1 MFFSQ
6 GLQVP
11 SPDPDSV
18 VEFKVLE
25 LRESVSFSPV
35 LSKLYSRMYFR
46 VLSEHDFNY
55 SVKRDENSVTETFVS
70 PELSVSSV
78 LFNDGNSSRQ
88 VTSFKNLSNKR
99 IEKDISVVALN
110 SFTRVVVDGNRVFV
124 DENTLLVLNSRKFRP
139 RTQIGAAT
147 YILPYEVYVE
157 SELTFFDDTNKSV
170 GKYSWHDLVDLN
182 VGVYARL
189 SIQQGQTTIET
200 VLPLQLEAGETL
212 RIGE

>member
-1 MFFSQ
+1 MKQSLILLIALALIVVGALVLFFSQ

-88 VTSFKNLSNKR
+88 VTSFKNLSN
-99 IEKDISVVALN
+99 
-110 SFTRVVVDGNRVFV
+110 
-124 DENTLLVLNSRKFRP
+124 
-139 RTQIGAAT
+139 
-147 YILPYEVYVE
+147 
-157 SELTFFDDTNKSV
+157 
-170 GKYSWHDLVDLN
+170 
-182 VGVYARL
+182 
-189 SIQQGQTTIET
+189 
-200 VLPLQLEAGETL
+200 
-212 RIGE
+212 